1 MEIGGYGFE
10 KSELLKIAEEIY
22 ELKSKKQD
30 LELTLHGE
38 QFHYKYIPKRK
49 ALAEHEVV
57 FRLLWIIPITCC
69 VAVALIYMFWYIF
82 DLVQVGRVGRTASA
96 LGVGFLGTTLLA
108 VFTGYVAFKLWKR
121 EIHMLTLL
129 WLSKNPEKA
138 EAFSRKHDINTFQND
153 EEISKKRISMLQEEI
168 SGIEIKIIQLEE
180 QQKQLLEE
188 KKRSEDFLRNK
199 GVLYDENPELIKSNG
214 KFSLREESIGAGDIR
229 DLFEYYSK
237 EEQYNRN
244 YLQEL
249 EVKKRLLDK
258 EIRGLS
264 ENLEALK
271 GKAIVLLGIYVF
283 LIIVQ
288 GAFSGILSG
297 ITSIICIIVSIG
309 MIIYAENKCKMPIIL
324 YLVEQEH
331 PMIQEYA
338 FCHNMTPIR
347 FKKDEITEKMNEIQK
362 ELDSIKDKKRALD
375 V

>member
-22 ELKSKKQD
+22 DLKSKKQD
-30 LELTLHGE
+30 LELTLHDE

-49 ALAEHEVV
+49 SLAEHEVV

-69 VAVALIYMFWYIF
+69 VVGALIFMVSYIF
-82 DLVQVGRVGRTASA
+82 DLGNIGREGEAAAAVGI
-96 LGVGFLGTTLLA
+96 GFLGTTLMA
-108 VFTGYVAFKLWKR
+108 AFGGYAAFKLWKR
-121 EIHMLTLL
+121 EIRMLTLL

-138 EAFSRKHDINTFQND
+138 EAFSRKYDINTFQSD
-153 EEISKKRISMLQEEI
+153 EARSKKRIDMLQEEI
-168 SGIEIKIIQLEE
+168 CSIENKIKQLEE
-180 QQKQLLEE
+180 HQKQLLEE
-188 KKRSEDFLRNK
+188 KKRGEDFLREK
-199 GVLYDENPELIKSNG
+199 GVLFDENPELIKNNG
-214 KFSLREESIGAGDIR
+214 KFSLREESVGAGDIR

-249 EVKKRLLDK
+249 EVKKQLLDK

-264 ENLEALK
+264 ENLDELK
-271 GKAIVLLGIYVF
+271 GKGIVLLVVYVF

-288 GAFSGILSG
+288 GTFSGVLGG
-297 ITSIICIIVSIG
+297 ITSILCIIISIG

-331 PMIQEYA
+331 PLIQEYA
-338 FCHNMTPIR
+338 FCHNMAPIR
-347 FKKDEITEKMNEIQK
+347 VKKDEITEKMNEIQK
-362 ELDSIKDKKRALD
+362 ELDAIKEKKRALD